1 MSKRIR
7 QALVRKIKSGQHG
20 SFYGNDPEGYKAEAI
35 KYLTLKPGT
44 DIEYMFRN
52 SFMVVSYYKHR
63 ERLWVHKLTD
73 GTSVHNVL
81 AEVTE
86 NEL

>member
-7 QALVRKIKSGQHG
+7 QALVRKLKSGDHRAFHG
-20 SFYGNDPEGYKAEAI
+20 NSPDAHKAEAI

-44 DIEYMFRN
+44 DIEYMFRH
-52 SFMVVSYYKHR
+52 SFMVVSYYKQR

-73 GTSVHNVL
+73 GSSVHNVI